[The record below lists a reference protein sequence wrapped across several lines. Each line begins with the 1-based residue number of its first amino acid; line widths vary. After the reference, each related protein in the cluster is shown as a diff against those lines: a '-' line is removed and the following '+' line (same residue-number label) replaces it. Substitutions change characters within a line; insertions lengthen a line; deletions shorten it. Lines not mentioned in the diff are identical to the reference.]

1 MTHAVVAAAGT
12 ILAASDQQQG
22 PEFGKASPLGLLIIV
37 VLLVATVFLIWSM
50 NKRLRK
56 LPKDFD
62 PSDPGPDQE
71 LDEATDRQATDRQAT
86 DRTATDARSSATGRP
101 RTPSTS
107 EPGSDSDSSTDVLDA
122 GRSGENAP
130 AGLGS
135 ASSERGSDD
144 RSGQAR

>member
-71 LDEATDRQATDRQAT
+71 LDEATDRQATDR
-86 DRTATDARSSATGRP
+86 TATDARSSATGRP
-101 RTPSTS
+101 RTSSTS

>member
-71 LDEATDRQATDRQAT
+71 LDEATDRQATDR
-86 DRTATDARSSATGRP
+86 TATDARSSATGRP